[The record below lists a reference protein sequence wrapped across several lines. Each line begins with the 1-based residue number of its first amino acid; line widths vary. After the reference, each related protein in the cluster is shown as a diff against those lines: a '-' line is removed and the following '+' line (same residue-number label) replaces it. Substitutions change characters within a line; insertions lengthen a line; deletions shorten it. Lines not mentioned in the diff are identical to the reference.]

1 LGKNAGESQ
10 QPASVQAL
18 IQIGSGGSW
27 PPNLPQK
34 VNYDVHRRRSGFH
47 RAADKIYFLE
57 TCGGFRQAVS

>member
-1 LGKNAGESQ
+1 
-10 QPASVQAL
+10 L